1 MLNNIILG
9 LLSKK
14 DLTVYDIKIA
24 MDKSIGQFYSSSFG
38 SINPAIKKLE
48 KQQFISCT
56 EYIERSRL
64 KKSYKIAKEGEK
76 EYKSWLSSSIQ
87 QGRIKD
93 EVLIRIFFLG
103 DSNPQER
110 KKLITNYLDV
120 LKASRKDLENT
131 REEIEKQNLS
141 TKNSEKIKFQVST
154 LQFGLDYIAFKQKWF
169 QNLLEEL

>member
-14 DLTVYDIKIA
+14 ELTVYDIKIA
-24 MDKSIGQFYSSSFG
+24 MDKSISQFYSSSFG

-48 KQQFISCT
+48 KQQFIHCT
-56 EYIERSRL
+56 EYVERSRL
-64 KKSYKIAKEGEK
+64 KKSYKITKEGEK

-110 KKLITNYLDV
+110 KKLIANYLDV
-120 LKASRKDLENT
+120 LNASRKDLENT
-131 REEIEKQNLS
+131 REEIEKQKLS

-169 QNLLEEL
+169 QNLLKEL

>member
-1 MLNNIILG
+1 MINNIILG

-48 KQQFISCT
+48 KQQLIHCT
-56 EYIERSRL
+56 ESIEKSRL
-64 KKSYKIAKEGEK
+64 KKTYTITEEGIK
-76 EYKSWLSSSIQ
+76 EYKNWLSSSIQ

-103 DSNPQER
+103 DSNPKER
-110 KKLITNYLDV
+110 KKLITDYLDV
-120 LKASRKDLENT
+120 LTDSRKDLENT
-131 REEIEKQNLS
+131 REGIEKLNLS
-141 TKNSEKIKFQVST
+141 AQNSKKIKFQVST
-154 LQFGLDYIAFKQKWF
+154 LQFGLDYIEFKKKWF
-169 QNLLEEL
+169 ESLLKEL